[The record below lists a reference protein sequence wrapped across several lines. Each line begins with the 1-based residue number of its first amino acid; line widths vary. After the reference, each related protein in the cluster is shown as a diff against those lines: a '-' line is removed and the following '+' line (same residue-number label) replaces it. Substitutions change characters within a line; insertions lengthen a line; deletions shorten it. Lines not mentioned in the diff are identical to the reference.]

1 MVGWRGIRGRVT
13 LSPGF
18 AQGDSC
24 LGYRLRERF
33 VARRRLPELFRAVR
47 LDARFREEE
56 ADDRFRPRELEAR
69 FRAVEVD
76 DRLRD
81 DPAARRLR
89 VAAALRADADRADFE
104 RDAEARPPIRPPF
117 RDELVL
123 IFFPRPEPLFFPPP
137 VSLFTVAQARR
148 SASSRPTPRSS
159 YPSSMCSAMR
169 FCLDV

>member
-1 MVGWRGIRGRVT
+1 MPPFAEFT
-13 LSPGF
+13 LGEAR
-18 AQGDSC
+18 AQGDSG

-47 LDARFREEE
+47 LDARFRAEEG
-56 ADDRFRPRELEAR
+56 
-69 FRAVEVD
+69 D

-123 IFFPRPEPLFFPPP
+123 VFFPRPEPLFFPPP

>member
-1 MVGWRGIRGRVT
+1 MTKRATWPPGRGWRGIHGRVT
-13 LSPGF
+13 LSPASPR
-18 AQGDSC
+18 AQGDSD

-47 LDARFREEE
+47 LDARFRAEEG
-56 ADDRFRPRELEAR
+56 
-69 FRAVEVD
+69 D

-117 RDELVL
+117 RDELL
-123 IFFPRPEPLFFPPP
+123 LAFFPRPEPLFFPPP

-148 SASSRPTPRSS
+148 SASSRPTPRFS
-159 YPSSMCSAMR
+159 YPSSMCSAWR

>member
-1 MVGWRGIRGRVT
+1 
-13 LSPGF
+13 L
-18 AQGDSC
+18 
-24 LGYRLRERF
+24 
-33 VARRRLPELFRAVR
+33 VARFRLPELFRAVR
-47 LDARFREEE
+47 LDVRFRAVEP
-56 ADDRFRPRELEAR
+56 DDRFRARALEDR

-76 DRLRD
+76 DRFRD
-81 DPAARRLR
+81 PPALRLR

-104 RDAEARPPIRPPF
+104 RDAEARPPARPPF
-117 RDELVL
+117 RDELLLV
-123 IFFPRPEPLFFPPP
+123 FFPRPAPLFFPPP